1 MSSANNEFYFFPS
14 LDSFDFFFISDC
26 CARTSKI
33 MLDSGESGHSCLV
46 SDFRGNA
53 FSFFAIE
60 NNVWC
65 GFVIYGFY
73 YVEVCSFY
81 SCFLESFYHK
91 WMLNFVKGL
100 LCIYWDNHMVF
111 IFQIVNVVYHIYW
124 FANIEESLH
133 PWNKAHLVMIYDLLN
148 MLLNSVC

>member
-14 LDSFDFFFISDC
+14 VNSFYFFFISDC

-46 SDFRGNA
+46 PDFRGNA
-53 FSFFAIE
+53 FSFFAIK

-81 SCFLESFYHK
+81 AYFLESLFFLTINGCLILSK
-91 WMLNFVKGL
+91 AFSTSIEIIIWFLSFNL
-100 LCIYWDNHMVF
+100 LIWCTTLIDL
-111 IFQIVNVVYHIYW
+111 QILKNLCTPGIKPIW
-124 FANIEESLH
+124 S
-133 PWNKAHLVMIYDLLN
+133 
-148 MLLNSVC
+148 

>member
-14 LDSFDFFFISDC
+14 VDSFDFFFISDC

-46 SDFRGNA
+46 PDFRGNA
-53 FSFFAIE
+53 FSFFAIK

-81 SCFLESFYHK
+81 AYFLESLFFLTINGCLILSK
-91 WMLNFVKGL
+91 AFSTSIEIIIWFLSFNL
-100 LCIYWDNHMVF
+100 LIWCTTLIDL
-111 IFQIVNVVYHIYW
+111 QILKNLCTPGIKPIW
-124 FANIEESLH
+124 S
-133 PWNKAHLVMIYDLLN
+133 
-148 MLLNSVC
+148 

>member
-46 SDFRGNA
+46 PDFRGNA

-73 YVEVCSFY
+73 YVEVCPFY
-81 SCFLESFYHK
+81 AYFLES
-91 WMLNFVKGL
+91 L
-100 LCIYWDNHMVF
+100 F
-111 IFQIVNVVYHIYW
+111 IF
-124 FANIEESLH
+124 
-133 PWNKAHLVMIYDLLN
+133 
-148 MLLNSVC
+148 